1 MQYYRAKST
10 MREELTRYILAA
22 SVVAISAAV
31 STAIARMERTAFV
44 ATTSEKVMLR
54 PPTAL
59 GADVGS
65 ATLSGSSQP
74 TATRGGTIS
83 VYGTEASPLNSSY
96 GGDVHIF
103 SGGNPT
109 SGYGQVWLGVTV
121 EDPELGVVPQDVIGL
136 QNDRS
141 IDMLSY
147 SGLRIH
153 PSKTRDHLVTVHEGA
168 AGPIIELST
177 PLGQID
183 IELSGN
189 TLHFRG
195 DVSRFQF
202 SSEVSAPA
210 IRLQSRSAEG
220 RCSSGEIANDNGEL
234 VACDDG
240 QWRAVFA
247 D

>member
-1 MQYYRAKST
+1 MKHEMS
-10 MREELTRYILAA
+10 LFLLAA
-22 SVVAISAAV
+22 SVVVISAAV
-31 STAIARMERTAFV
+31 STAIARWERTTFV

-54 PPTAL
+54 PPTEL
-59 GADVGS
+59 GSDVGS

-74 TATRGGTIS
+74 TASRGGTIS

-103 SGGNPT
+103 SGGNPA
-109 SGYGQVWLGVTV
+109 SGFGQVWLGVTV
-121 EDPELGVVPQDVIGL
+121 DDPELGVVPQDVIGL

-141 IDMLSY
+141 IDLLSY

-153 PSKTRDHLVTVHEGA
+153 PSKTKDHLVTVRDGLG
-168 AGPIIELST
+168 GPIIELST
-177 PLGQID
+177 PLGKLN

-189 TLHFRG
+189 TLNFRG

-202 SSEVSAPA
+202 SSEVSAPSV
-210 IRLQSRSAEG
+210 RLQSQSVAG
-220 RCSSGEIANDNGEL
+220 RCSSGEIANNNGTI

-240 QWRAVFA
+240 QWRPIFA
-247 D
+247 N